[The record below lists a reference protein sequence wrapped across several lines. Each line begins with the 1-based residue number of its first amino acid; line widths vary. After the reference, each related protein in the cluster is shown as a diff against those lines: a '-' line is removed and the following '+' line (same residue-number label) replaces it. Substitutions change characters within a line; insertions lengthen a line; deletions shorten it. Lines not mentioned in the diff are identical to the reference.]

1 LVQLAAKQG
10 NEWTGASD
18 PAGGGVAFPC

>member
-1 LVQLAAKQG
+1 VQLAAKRG